1 MELIKANSSL
11 DTSCARTMLLMYPAS
26 NRKCRVDNLACF
38 IFFVKRLGLD
48 LSMVL
53 KKSINLRP
61 DDSGREPSTKCG
73 INASRKAISSS
84 DGYLIKK
91 VMQLRKKKRRSLA
104 S

>member
-11 DTSCARTMLLMYPAS
+11 DISCARTMLLMYPAS

-61 DDSGREPSTKCG
+61 DERGSEPSTKCG

-84 DGYLIKK
+84 EGFDQESYAVVQKN
-91 VMQLRKKKRRSLA
+91 RRSLA